1 MRTLYRHEIAE
12 ELFGTILG
20 DAIEKTVGILTALER
35 VKAVRSHCGG
45 MLWDVADKATLAKW
59 IATAGY

>member
-12 ELFGTILG
+12 EVFSVMLGG
-20 DAIEKTVGILTALER
+20 DAAAMLSSLER
-35 VKAVRSHCGG
+35 VKAVKQHCGG
-45 MLWDVADKATLAKW
+45 MLWDVPDRKTLAKW

>member
-20 DAIEKTVGILTALER
+20 DAIEKTVRILDALER
-35 VKAVRSHCGG
+35 AKVAISHCSG
-45 MLWDVADKATLAKW
+45 MLWDVPDRPTLLRW
-59 IATAGY
+59 IVTAGY